1 MDSYADWREKN
12 WWPSLPGTLDSR
24 NYVIKSVQ
32 DWLRSTRRLVLGFLQ
47 SHF

>member
-12 WWPSLPGTLDSR
+12 WWPSLPRLDSR

-32 DWLRSTRRLVLGFLQ
+32 DWLCSTRRLVLGFLQ